1 MKKEVRLYN
10 AMFPLWF
17 ILFASPLLAPWIW
30 LACAVGNFII
40 DSAVVLIVIAVSR
53 LEAKRKFYW
62 SSIWKVF
69 LLGFLADFIGA
80 GLMLILGMF
89 VRLGSSGDEL
99 YLTLPGLIFTAALIF
114 VFNYFISFRR
124 QKRLRLRFSLTLA
137 IATAPYTFLIPTAW
151 LYNH

>member
-80 GLMLILGMF
+80 GLMLLATQIINIPF
-89 VRLGSSGDEL
+89 DQEL
-99 YLTLPGLIFTAALIF
+99 YLAVPGFLFTAALIF

-151 LYNH
+151 LYNY